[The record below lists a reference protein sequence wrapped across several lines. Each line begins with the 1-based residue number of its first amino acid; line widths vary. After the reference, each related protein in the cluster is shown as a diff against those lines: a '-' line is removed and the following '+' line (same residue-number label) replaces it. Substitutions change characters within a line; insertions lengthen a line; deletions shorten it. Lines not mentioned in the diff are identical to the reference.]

1 MQNQNAE
8 LNGGESVLEYVIPK
22 EGSNFW
28 IDAMCI
34 PKTSKNTEGAMKF
47 IDFMCSTEIAYDN
60 VEYIE
65 YSTPH
70 TEALKELG
78 DEYINNNIYNPSAEI
93 LANCSPFAYLEPDVQ
108 ENYNKAWESVR
119 LASDGSYT
127 KWIILGVAVVVVAAV
142 VVIFVI
148 RKKKMNKLKYE

>member
-1 MQNQNAE
+1 M
-8 LNGGESVLEYVIPK
+8 
-22 EGSNFW
+22 
-28 IDAMCI
+28 
-34 PKTSKNTEGAMKF
+34 
-47 IDFMCSTEIAYDN
+47 
-60 VEYIE
+60 EYIE